1 MLFVVK
7 KSNPSEEKLWDCW
20 DAKEALYEEDVKV
33 LQQIDKD
40 GDHKKIP
47 I

>member
-7 KSNPSEEKLWDCW
+7 NLNPIEEKWWDCW
-20 DAKEALYEEDVKV
+20 DAKEALYEEDDKV

-40 GDHKKIP
+40 
-47 I
+47 